1 MVVLAVSLYV
11 NYLVVLVVV
20 VLLYA
25 FDYNRE
31 NTHTHELAF
40 YCRCALQR
48 LIVLMSP
55 VKLQKKNVFF
65 TLRIRE
71 KLVKAKIKITLEKFQ

>member
-1 MVVLAVSLYV
+1 VVVLAVSLYV

-25 FDYNRE
+25 FDYRE

-55 VKLQKKNVFF
+55 VKLQKKC
-65 TLRIRE
+65 LIRSTNKRE
-71 KLVKAKIKITLEKFQ
+71 TC